1 MARFLGA
8 SLCLL
13 ASVRADQIWVH
24 SANLSAAIDSV
35 SGDILHVNS
44 TTATGGISWDAIGLF
59 SLGEKGSSPTV
70 LNISVAPCD
79 GGSVCIT
86 QWLSVVGQYSNAS
99 CCEEY
104 VVSCEQQISPVSGD
118 AGTPSSLAWSVRIL
132 SNAAQP
138 WRTSL
143 KTSFAIAAT
152 SEEPLYWVPRTGPE
166 CPSNACNSWRD
177 ALGMVNGSTVSP
189 PIATKYGLGFYFE
202 QDSAARE
209 VSPVPAYVRADSGGD
224 GLGLIAA
231 LDDAIFGL
239 TTDADAGGANV
250 TRWYNRLGGGVGV
263 NVTYFL
269 VPLSGADWRPLFAWG
284 RAAFPRFFLAE
295 TLVAEGKHA
304 APAVAAAAAAAQPAP
319 VPDVVATGLGL
330 YTCAGAADWNVSE
343 AVGLSGAS
351 INWDAHFWWPYIG
364 LLLPPPAV
372 DSWISNTGSG
382 EQTACGAGFS
392 HGDVVNRSRI
402 NASYTA
408 AAAVGVRTLAY
419 FNLVEFGEVWGVL
432 VSPSGAAHLHVRVCT
447 FPPRILIVAEPLLPA
462 S

>member
-8 SLCLL
+8 PLILL
-13 ASVRADQIWVH
+13 ASVRADHLWVH
-24 SANLSAAIDSV
+24 SANLSVSIDTV
-35 SGDILHVNS
+35 NGDIVSVNS
-44 TTATGGISWDAIGLF
+44 TTATGGISWDAIGKF
-59 SLGEKGSSPTV
+59 SLGEKGSSPAV
-70 LNISVAPCD
+70 LNISVAPC
-79 GGSVCIT
+79 GSGSVCIT
-86 QWLSVVGQYSNAS
+86 QWLSVVGQYSNAT

-104 VVSCEQQISPVSGD
+104 VVACEQQISPVSGD
-118 AGTPSSLAWSVRIL
+118 VGSPSSLAWSVRVT
-132 SNAAQP
+132 SSASQP

-143 KTSFAIAAT
+143 STSFVVAGNGDA
-152 SEEPLYWVPRTGPE
+152 PLYWVPRTGPE

-177 ALGMVNGSTVSP
+177 ALGMVNSSTPSP
-189 PIATKYGLGFYFE
+189 SIATKYGLGFYFE
-202 QDSAARE
+202 HDSAARE

-224 GLGLIAA
+224 GLGIMAA
-231 LDDAIFGL
+231 LDDPIFGL
-239 TTDADAGGANV
+239 TTDADGGGVNV
-250 TRWYNRLGGGVGV
+250 TRWYNRLGGSVGV
-263 NVTYFL
+263 NLTYFL

-295 TLVAEGKHA
+295 TLVAESKIS
-304 APAVAAAAAAAQPAP
+304 APAEAVQPAP

-372 DSWISNTGSG
+372 DSWVSNTGSG

-419 FNLVEFGEVWGVL
+419 FNLVEFGEVWNV
-432 VSPSGAAHLHVRVCT
+432 
-447 FPPRILIVAEPLLPA
+447 
-462 S
+462 